1 MVLFYKTVGQD
12 HNQGWAL
19 IQANHV
25 TQIQIY
31 LYSSA
36 VQKSYQRGGKKEEK
50 IIQMCFMEDLISPF
64 LPFEVLSWLVCR
76 LLPKAVVLDLSVGLS
91 LPHSGW
97 ERLPVNSW
105 WALE

>member
-1 MVLFYKTVGQD
+1 MGAKRRR
-12 HNQGWAL
+12 
-19 IQANHV
+19 
-25 TQIQIY
+25 
-31 LYSSA
+31 
-36 VQKSYQRGGKKEEK
+36 KSYR
-50 IIQMCFMEDLISPF
+50 CVSWRTSFHPS